1 MTEVATI
8 TAKTRTQTGTGGA
21 RAVRREGLVPGVVY
35 GGNGDAEYISIAV
48 RDFEKHYQTGRMLS
62 TLFVLDIAG
71 KKLRVIPR
79 EVQTDPVSE
88 RPIHADFQRLV
99 EGARIR
105 LFIPVHFK
113 NQDASPGIKR
123 GGVLNVVRHEV
134 EFSCPSDKIPQFI
147 VGDLSGMDIGDSL
160 HISHFKLPE
169 GLVPVIRSRD
179 FTIATVAAPS
189 AFAEVET
196 KAATTAEGEVAAEG
210 AAAPAAGVPG
220 AAPGAAAAAPAAGGK
235 AAAGAKA
242 PAAGAKAPAAGGK
255 AAAAPAAAKPAGG
268 KGDKK

>member
-1 MTEVATI
+1 MTEAATI
-8 TAKTRTQTGTGGA
+8 AAKARTKTGTGGA

-35 GGNGDAEYISIAV
+35 GGQGDPEYISIAV
-48 RDFEKHYQTGRMLS
+48 RDFDKHFQTGRMLS

-79 EVQTDPVSE
+79 EVQTDPVTD

-189 AFAEVET
+189 SFAEVET
-196 KAATTAEGEVAAEG
+196 KPATTAEGEVPAEG
-210 AAAPAAGVPG
+210 AAAAPAAGAPG
-220 AAPGAAAAAPAAGGK
+220 AAPGAAAA
-235 AAAGAKA
+235 
-242 PAAGAKAPAAGGK
+242 
-255 AAAAPAAAKPAGG
+255 
-268 KGDKK
+268 

>member
-1 MTEVATI
+1 MTDVITISAT
-8 TAKTRTQTGTGGA
+8 ARTKTGTGGA

-35 GGNGDAEYISIAV
+35 GGNGDPEYVSINY
-48 RDFEKHYQTGRMLS
+48 RDFDKHYQNGRMLS
-62 TLFVLDIAG
+62 TLFVLDIGG
-71 KKLRVIPR
+71 KKTRVIPR
-79 EVQTDPVSE
+79 EVQIDPVSD

-99 EGARIR
+99 QGASIR

-113 NQDASPGIKR
+113 NHADSPGLKR

-134 EFSCPSDKIPQFI
+134 EFSCPSDRIPQFI
-147 VGDLSGMDIGDSL
+147 EGDLTGMDIGDSL

-179 FTIATVAAPS
+179 FTVATVAAPS

-196 KAATTAEGEVAAEG
+196 KAATAAEGEAPADG
-210 AAAPAAGVPG
+210 AAAAPAAG
-220 AAPGAAAAAPAAGGK
+220 APGAAAAPAAGGK
-235 AAAGAKA
+235 APAAAAGAKA
-242 PAAGAKAPAAGGK
+242 APGAKAPAAGGK
-255 AAAAPAAAKPAGG
+255 AAAPAAKPAG

>member
-1 MTEVATI
+1 MADVATI
-8 TAKTRTQTGTGGA
+8 SVSQRDKVGTGGA

-35 GGNGDAEYISIAV
+35 GGKGEPEYISIPM

-71 KKLRVIPR
+71 KKTRVIPR

-105 LFIPVHFK
+105 LYIPVHFK
-113 NQDASPGIKR
+113 NHVDSPGLKR

-134 EFSCPSDKIPQFI
+134 EFFCPSDHIPQYI
-147 VGDLSGMDIGDSL
+147 EGDLSGMDIGDSL
-160 HISHFKLPE
+160 HISKFKLPE

-179 FTIATVAAPS
+179 FTVATVAAPS
-189 AFAEVET
+189 SFAEVEAKT
-196 KAATTAEGEVAAEG
+196 TTAAAEGEAAAEGAAPAGAAPAAG
-210 AAAPAAGVPG
+210 AAAPAAGAKG
-220 AAPGAAAAAPAAGGK
+220 A
-235 AAAGAKA
+235 A
-242 PAAGAKAPAAGGK
+242 PAAGAKPAAGAAAAKAPAAK
-255 AAAAPAAAKPAGG
+255 APAK
-268 KGDKK
+268 DKK

>member
-1 MTEVATI
+1 MTEVTTIAAT
-8 TAKTRTQTGTGGA
+8 TRTKTGTGGA

-35 GGNGDAEYISIAV
+35 GGNGDPEYVSINY
-48 RDFEKHYQTGRMLS
+48 RDFDKHYQTGRMLS
-62 TLFVLDIAG
+62 TLFVLDIGG
-71 KKLRVIPR
+71 KKTRVIPR
-79 EVQTDPVSE
+79 EVQVDPVSD

-99 EGARIR
+99 QGASIR

-113 NQDASPGIKR
+113 NHADSPGLKR

-134 EFSCPSDKIPQFI
+134 EFSCPSDRIPQFI
-147 VGDLSGMDIGDSL
+147 EGDLSGMDIGDSL

-179 FTIATVAAPS
+179 FTVATVAAPS

-196 KAATTAEGEVAAEG
+196 KAATAVEGEVPADG
-210 AAAPAAGVPG
+210 VAAAPAAG
-220 AAPGAAAAAPAAGGK
+220 APGAAA
-235 AAAGAKA
+235 A

-255 AAAAPAAAKPAGG
+255 APAAAAGAKAPAAGAKAAAAPAAKPAG

>member
-1 MTEVATI
+1 MTDTI
-8 TAKTRTQTGTGGA
+8 TLAATTRTKTGTGGA

-35 GGNGDAEYISIAV
+35 GGNGDPEYVSIAV

-62 TLFVLDIAG
+62 TLFVLDIGG
-71 KKLRVIPR
+71 KKTRVIPR
-79 EVQTDPVSE
+79 EVQVDPVTD

-99 EGARIR
+99 QGARIR

-113 NQDASPGIKR
+113 NHVDSPGLKR

-134 EFSCPSDKIPQFI
+134 EFFCPSDHIPQFI
-147 VGDLSGMDIGDSL
+147 EGDLAGMDIGDSL

-179 FTIATVAAPS
+179 FTVATVAAPS
-189 AFAEVET
+189 SFAEVET
-196 KAATTAEGEVAAEG
+196 KPAAAAEGEAVAAEG
-210 AAAPAAGVPG
+210 AAAPVAGAPG
-220 AAPGAAAAAPAAGGK
+220 AAPGAAAPAAGAKGAPA
-235 AAAGAKA
+235 AAAGAK
-242 PAAGAKAPAAGGK
+242 G
-255 AAAAPAAAKPAGG
+255 AAAPAAAGAKGAPAAKAPAG